1 MDEIAFMQALGS
13 VNPKPCAFGKVILSR
28 HCACPKVIKRYAA
41 EREMVAC
48 SVDLEREQCN
58 ELLSLLRQ
66 NSAFALKLTHVT
78 PPLPH
83 GPEMRVQC
91 GGLQGLQN
99 ELDETDEV
107 VDISALVTAARE
119 KFGSLE
125 NFPYSKIVQSVVS
138 CEVRKKRPLP
148 AS

>member
-1 MDEIAFMQALGS
+1 MDEIAFMHALGS

-28 HCACPKVIKRYAA
+28 HCACSKVNKRYAA

-48 SVDLEREQCN
+48 NVDAEREQCV
-58 ELLSLLRQ
+58 ELLDLLRQ
-66 NSAFALKLTHVT
+66 NSAFALKLTHIT

-91 GGLQGLQN
+91 GGLQGLQH
-99 ELDETDEV
+99 EVDGAESV
-107 VDISALVTAARE
+107 VDISALLAAARE

-125 NFPYSKIVQSVVS
+125 NLPYSKIVQSVVS
-138 CEVRKKRPLP
+138 CEVRKKKPLT
-148 AS
+148 

>member
-1 MDEIAFMQALGS
+1 MDEHAFLHALGAI
-13 VNPKPCAFGKVILSR
+13 NPHPCAFAKVILSQ
-28 HCACPKVIKRYAA
+28 HCACSKVNKRYAA

-48 SVDLEREQCN
+48 TEDAAREQCH
-58 ELLSLLRQ
+58 ELLDLLRQ

-91 GGLQGLQN
+91 GGLQGLQGAVDGS
-99 ELDETDEV
+99 EAV
-107 VDISALVTAARE
+107 VDVSALVAAARL

-125 NFPYSKIVQSVVS
+125 NLPYSKIVQSVVS
-138 CEVRKKRPLP
+138 CVVRKKRPTR
-148 AS
+148 

>member
-1 MDEIAFMQALGS
+1 MDEIAFMHALGAI
-13 VNPKPCAFGKVILSR
+13 NPKPCAFGKVILSR
-28 HCACPKVIKRYAA
+28 HCACSKVIKLYAA

-48 SVDLEREQCN
+48 SVDTEREQCS
-58 ELLSLLRQ
+58 ELLDLLRQ

-91 GGLQGLQN
+91 GGLQGLQL
-99 ELDETDEV
+99 EVDGSEEV
-107 VDISALVTAARE
+107 VDVSALVAKARI
-119 KFGSLE
+119 KFGSLDE
-125 NFPYSKIVQSVVS
+125 LPYSKIVQSVVA

-148 AS
+148 E

>member
-1 MDEIAFMQALGS
+1 MQALGS

-28 HCACPKVIKRYAA
+28 HCACSKVNKRYAA

-48 SVDLEREQCN
+48 SVDVEREQCN
-58 ELLSLLRQ
+58 ELLELLRQ

-91 GGLQGLQN
+91 GGLQGLQH
-99 ELDETDEV
+99 EV
-107 VDISALVTAARE
+107 DNTEDVIDISVLVSAARA
-119 KFGSLE
+119 KYGSLE
-125 NFPYSKIVQSVVS
+125 KLPYSKIVQSVVS
-138 CEVRKKRPLP
+138 CEVRKKRPLT
-148 AS
+148 

>member
-1 MDEIAFMQALGS
+1 MDEHAFMHALGS

-28 HCACPKVIKRYAA
+28 HCACSKVNKRYAA

-48 SVDLEREQCN
+48 NVDAEREQCL
-58 ELLSLLRQ
+58 ELLDMLRQ

-91 GGLQGLQN
+91 GGLQGLQQ
-99 ELDETDEV
+99 EV
-107 VDISALVTAARE
+107 DGTENVLDISVLLAAAKA

-125 NFPYSKIVQSVVS
+125 NLPYSKIVQSVVS
-138 CEVRKKRPLP
+138 CQVRKKRPLGE
-148 AS
+148 

>member
-1 MDEIAFMQALGS
+1 VDEIAFMNALGS

-28 HCACPKVIKRYAA
+28 HCACSKVSKRYAA

-48 SVDLEREQCN
+48 TVDAEREQCGA
-58 ELLSLLRQ
+58 LLDLLRQ

-91 GGLQGLQN
+91 GGLQGLQH
-99 ELDETDEV
+99 EV
-107 VDISALVTAARE
+107 DGTQDVLDISALLAAARK
-119 KFGSLE
+119 KFGDLD
-125 NFPYSKIVQSVVS
+125 NLPYSRIVQSVVS
-138 CEVRKKRPLP
+138 CEVRKKRPLGE
-148 AS
+148 

>member
-13 VNPKPCAFGKVILSR
+13 INPKPCVFGKVILSR
-28 HCACPKVIKRYAA
+28 LCACPKVSTRYAA
-41 EREMVAC
+41 EREMIEC
-48 SVDLEREQCN
+48 SDESSRLQCA
-58 ELLSLLRQ
+58 ELLDLLRN

-91 GGLQGLQN
+91 GGLLGLQ
-99 ELDETDEV
+99 LVVDGSKEV
-107 VDISALVTAARE
+107 VDISALVAAAHV

-125 NFPYSKIVQSVVS
+125 ELPYSTIVQSVVS
-138 CEVRKKRPLP
+138 CEVRKKRPL
-148 AS
+148 AE

>member
-1 MDEIAFMQALGS
+1 MDEIAFMHALGS

-28 HCACPKVIKRYAA
+28 HCACSKVNKRYAA

-48 SVDLEREQCN
+48 SVDAEREKCL
-58 ELLSLLRQ
+58 ELLDFLRQ

-91 GGLQGLQN
+91 GGLQGLQQ
-99 ELDETDEV
+99 EVDGSADV
-107 VDISALVTAARE
+107 VDISALLSAAKA
-119 KFGSLE
+119 KFGSLD

-138 CEVRKKRPLP
+138 CEVRKKRPL
-148 AS
+148 SE